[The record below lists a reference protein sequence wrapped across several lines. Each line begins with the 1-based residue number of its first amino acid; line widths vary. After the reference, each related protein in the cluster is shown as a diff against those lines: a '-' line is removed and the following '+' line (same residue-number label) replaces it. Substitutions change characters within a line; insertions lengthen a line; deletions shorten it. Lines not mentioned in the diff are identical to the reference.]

1 MAESKEPDIYEITL
15 ELLRKTPSGI
25 VQSSL
30 WKQLKIDSRKC
41 TRIVKKLLDDG
52 KVTREP
58 TISNGSRTFL
68 ICSIDVD
75 VPETVIPK
83 EHTDE
88 LDDKDDKYEL
98 LFDAKGEFEP
108 CVSCTHDC
116 APLGC
121 ILLSRWLAAI

>member
-1 MAESKEPDIYEITL
+1 MAKSKEPDIYETTL
-15 ELLRKTPSGI
+15 ELLKKTPSGI

-30 WKQLKIDSRKC
+30 WKQLEIDSRKC

-68 ICSIDVD
+68 ICSIDVEI
-75 VPETVIPK
+75 PESVIPE

-88 LDDKDDKYEL
+88 LDDKYEL

-116 APLGC
+116 TPLGC